1 MLHWQGYWQ
10 RFGWYREEEQ
20 RVITYREFSELLKN
34 RRNFKWYKSLI
45 AFYLRIGRGEYD
57 EIQYLL
63 VHIREMAKYL
73 EKLVKVGDSI
83 KQKILAEEDRYR
95 N

>member
-1 MLHWQGYWQ
+1 M
-10 RFGWYREEEQ
+10 
-20 RVITYREFSELLKN
+20 
-34 RRNFKWYKSLI
+34 I

-57 EIQYLL
+57 EKQYLL

-73 EKLVKVGDSI
+73 EKLVKGGDSI

-95 N
+95 EIKTLLKICFFSTNHENLCYT